1 MSTGRLGVELCKE
14 LAGEFLFVEVGD
26 LWSARRHE
34 ACEEQQRKHLSHF
47 ECFTTF
53 VNVLR

>member
-1 MSTGRLGVELCKE
+1 MSTGGLGVEFCKE
-14 LAGEFLFVEVGD
+14 LACEFLFVEVGD

-47 ECFTTF
+47 EYFTKF
-53 VNVLR
+53 VNCLR